1 MYELIFTVLIVIN
14 TGPPSSHIENISR
27 FRDLQEC
34 EKVKTSMI
42 ANMNQMVREKR
53 MSPGVFECRKI
64 PQ

>member
-42 ANMNQMVREKR
+42 ANMNQMVREK
-53 MSPGVFECRKI
+53 
-64 PQ
+64 